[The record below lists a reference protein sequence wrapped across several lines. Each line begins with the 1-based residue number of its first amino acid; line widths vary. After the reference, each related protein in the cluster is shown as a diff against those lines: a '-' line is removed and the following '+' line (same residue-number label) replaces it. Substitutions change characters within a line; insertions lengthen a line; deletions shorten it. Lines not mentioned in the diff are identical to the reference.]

1 MAENKYKDLLKHFYW
16 GSFDSGVIF
25 IFLSLMIWDETEN
38 MLTVALAFSIPIMI
52 DTVVDYFFSSYSD
65 QKNRKKLFII
75 GNIGS
80 AIALSFYGFASSIY
94 ILYGLIFVK
103 SLFAKLYQTSIEPY
117 IRENIEEISYMDFLS
132 QRKIQTSLGASLGGF
147 FLMVFYSIS
156 QSLPLIFVLSGMI
169 ELYSSVYLFKL
180 KNQKVKR
187 KKEKEDPSDL
197 DWMRWIR
204 LIYGVEAFGTALIV
218 NRMLIYIHEFQGLAT
233 ENIGFVFF
241 IVYGLSSLLAARIY
255 RNFRSISL
263 KTMLISSFL
272 MQAFL
277 LILFTQINPLFLIII
292 VWFLFEL
299 VVNISNIY
307 TNHKIN
313 RSLYTDIGKRLSTFR
328 IWIAFA
334 SVVGQFIVSQIWD
347 QFGMNRSFY
356 FSAIILMLLAFFVSL
371 KNKKYF
377 NEKETKASIR

>member
-1 MAENKYKDLLKHFYW
+1 MAKNKYKDLLKHFYW

-38 MLTVALAFSIPIMI
+38 MLTVALAFSIPIVI

-204 LIYGVEAFGTALIV
+204 LIYGVKAFGTALIV

-277 LILFTQINPLFLIII
+277 LMLFTQINPLFLIII

-299 VVNISNIY
+299 VANISNIY

>member
-1 MAENKYKDLLKHFYW
+1 MAKNKYKDLLKHFYW

-38 MLTVALAFSIPIMI
+38 MLTVALAFSIPIVI

-156 QSLPLIFVLSGMI
+156 QSLPFIFVLSGMI

-180 KNQKVKR
+180 KNQKVKS
-187 KKEKEDPSDL
+187 KKEKEDSSDL

-277 LILFTQINPLFLIII
+277 LMLFTQINPLFLIVI

-299 VVNISNIY
+299 VANISNIY

>member
-1 MAENKYKDLLKHFYW
+1 MAKNKYKDLLKHFYW

-38 MLTVALAFSIPIMI
+38 MLTVALAFSIPIVI

-117 IRENIEEISYMDFLS
+117 IRENIEEISHMDFLS

-156 QSLPLIFVLSGMI
+156 QSLPFIFVLSGMI

-204 LIYGVEAFGTALIV
+204 LIYAVEAFGTALIV

-277 LILFTQINPLFLIII
+277 LMLFTQINPLFLIII

-299 VVNISNIY
+299 VANISNIY

>member
-1 MAENKYKDLLKHFYW
+1 MAKNKYKDLLKHFYW

-38 MLTVALAFSIPIMI
+38 MLTVALAFSIPIVI

-187 KKEKEDPSDL
+187 KKEKEDLSDL

-204 LIYGVEAFGTALIV
+204 LIYGVKAFGTALIV

-277 LILFTQINPLFLIII
+277 LMLFTQINPLFLIVI

-299 VVNISNIY
+299 VANISNIY

>member
-1 MAENKYKDLLKHFYW
+1 MAKNKYKDLLKHFYW

-38 MLTVALAFSIPIMI
+38 MLTVALAFSIPIVI

-156 QSLPLIFVLSGMI
+156 QSLPFIFVLSGMI

-187 KKEKEDPSDL
+187 KKEKEDSSDL

-277 LILFTQINPLFLIII
+277 LMLFTQINPLFLIII

-299 VVNISNIY
+299 VANISNIY

-356 FSAIILMLLAFFVSL
+356 FSAIILILLAFFVSL

-377 NEKETKASIR
+377 NEKETKASIK

>member
-1 MAENKYKDLLKHFYW
+1 MAKNKYKDLLKHFYW

-38 MLTVALAFSIPIMI
+38 MLTIALAFSIPIVI

-156 QSLPLIFVLSGMI
+156 QSLPFIFVLSGMI

-204 LIYGVEAFGTALIV
+204 LIYGVKAFGTALIV

-277 LILFTQINPLFLIII
+277 LMLFTQINPLFLIII

-299 VVNISNIY
+299 VANISNIY